1 VTPLLSLRGVTRSF
15 HQGGARIDVLRDLDL
30 ELHAGQRLTLTG
42 RSGSGKSTLLNL
54 LAGLDEAD
62 AGTLCWEVGG
72 RRWDLGVLDED
83 ARTLFRRRHIGFVFQ
98 FFNLVPTLSALENV
112 ALLAELNGLPDATDR
127 ARDML
132 RTLQLGHRLD
142 VFPDTLSG
150 GEQQR
155 VAIARALVHRPAA
168 VLADEPT
175 GNLDRETGDLVF
187 AALLDAVRES
197 GAALVLVTH
206 DTALAEGGDLHLD
219 LGRGA

>member
-1 VTPLLSLRGVTRSF
+1 MTPLLSLRGVTRSF